1 MNFLPD
7 CHLHS
12 FHSSDSDCF
21 PKDIVN
27 TAIQRQLPAICFTDH
42 NDFLFPPEN
51 GVPEFQLDFDTY
63 YHDIAALR
71 EQYQGSYPIYIG
83 VEQGLLPAAA
93 DKINAYDQNHVLD
106 FIIGSSHLVYGQDP
120 YYPQFWNDKNISDTI
135 TAYYQSIIDN
145 INICSNFDVYGHIDY
160 ITRYIPDKHY
170 HYTVDTYMDYIDIIL
185 KKLIEKGKGIEINT
199 AGIRYGANTNPEPAI
214 LKRYC
219 QLGGEIITIGSD
231 AHKLSDIGSYMD
243 VAKDILSD
251 CGFCYYT
258 IFVQRKAQFFK
269 L

>member
-1 MNFLPD
+1 MNILPD

-12 FHSSDSDCF
+12 FHSSDSDCS
-21 PKDIVN
+21 PKDIVK
-27 TAIQRQLPAICFTDH
+27 TALKLGLPAICFTDH

-51 GVPEFQLDFDTY
+51 GVSEFQLNFNTY
-63 YHDIAALR
+63 YHDIAAIR
-71 EQYQGSYPIYIG
+71 EQYQGTYPIYIG

-93 DKINAYDQNHVLD
+93 DMINTYDSNNVLD

-120 YYPQFWNDKNISDTI
+120 YYPQFWKDKNITDTI

-145 INICSNFDVYGHIDY
+145 ISICSNFDVYGHIDY
-160 ITRYIPDKHY
+160 ITRYIPDKNY
-170 HYTVDTYMDYIDIIL
+170 NYTFYTYIDYIDTVL
-185 KKLIEKGKGIEINT
+185 KSLIEKGKGIELNT
-199 AGIRYGANTNPEPAI
+199 AGIRYGTNINPEPAI
-214 LKRYC
+214 IKRYH
-219 QLGGEIITIGSD
+219 QLGGEIITVGSD
-231 AHKLSDIGSYMD
+231 AHKLSDIGSHMH
-243 VAKDILSD
+243 VARDILKD